1 MKRRGGTLNV
11 YYRVTGSNLKG
22 LPPVCSRWEDIL
34 ERQNYQTAKRSGLRG
49 REGRDKQSTDFQGAK
64 TLPYAVCHYA
74 FVKTQS
80 THNTGSKP
88 CVHADFGRQCA
99 TVRSCTDVLSWRG
112 SVVGKAVRVWS
123 RGVWEVS
130 VLSSQ
135 VCCDP
140 KTALKPSW
148 LILKSWSLT
157 CTKNQGRT

>member
-1 MKRRGGTLNV
+1 MELLGHRNELLSHEKTWR
-11 YYRVTGSNLKG
+11 NLKCL
-22 LPPVCSRWEDIL
+22 LPS
-34 ERQNYQTAKRSGLRG
+34 ERKQSEGAAYCMFPMRGYSGKAKLSNSKTIRVKGEG
-49 REGRDKQSTDFQGAK
+49 GRDKQSTDFQGAK

-74 FVKTQS
+74 CVKTQR

-88 CVHADFGRQCA
+88 CVHADFGQQCA
-99 TVRSCTDVLSWRG
+99 TVRSCTNVLSWCG

-140 KTALKPSW
+140 KTALKPS
-148 LILKSWSLT
+148 
-157 CTKNQGRT
+157 